1 MANLSIP
8 DETTYVEYAVTTADD
23 GPFAFTFSI
32 FQKGDLRVS
41 VDGTELDQSEFT
53 LSGTLIDS
61 GYDGG
66 SVTLSVA
73 VEDATVLIWRDV
85 PAVRTTDFAPASTI
99 PIKDIDAELDRL
111 TAMAQDIKRDRDR
124 SLLMPF
130 GDGNGTLAGS
140 SDRENK
146 ILGFDDSG
154 EVLLYDATDFA
165 GEQGAIGAAGA
176 DGVDGNLI
184 LSGAGAPSSGT
195 GANGDFYINTT
206 SSILY
211 GPKAAGAWPS
221 GVSLVGP
228 AGAGSGDMLK
238 SENLSG
244 LANYTTARSNMGLAI
259 GTNVQA
265 YDAEL
270 AAIAGLTSA
279 ADRVPYF
286 TGSGTA
292 ALATFT
298 SFGRS
303 LVDDADASAAR
314 TTLGVVIG
322 TNVQAYDAGLLSIAG
337 LTTLADRMIYT
348 TASDTYAVTTL
359 TSFARTLLDDAD
371 AATMRTT
378 LGVSTGQ
385 AITAFGMFSV
395 SGGVLTELTA
405 TGLSVAR
412 TAEGRFTVTLD
423 SAATSANTWGFIVMC
438 GTSATNVVV
447 PTEKATRTSTT
458 GYFDVRN
465 SGSSYADP
473 TSFTIMAVVT

>member
-32 FQKGDLRVS
+32 FQKADLRVS

-85 PAVRTTDFAPASTI
+85 PSVRTTDFAPASTI

-111 TAMAQDIKRDRDR
+111 TAMAQDVKRDLER

-154 EVLLYDATDFA
+154 ELLLYDATDFQ
-165 GEQGAIGAAGA
+165 GTQGAIGPSGSN
-176 DGVDGNLI
+176 GTNGNLI
-184 LSGAGAPSSGT
+184 LTGSGAPASGT

-211 GPKAAGAWPS
+211 GPKAAGAWPT

-228 AGAGSGDMLK
+228 AGSGSGDMLK

-303 LVDDADASAAR
+303 LVDDAAASNAR

-322 TNVQAYDAGLLSIAG
+322 TDVQAYDAGLASIAG

-359 TSFARTLLDDAD
+359 SSFARTLLDDAD
-371 AATMRTT
+371 AATMRAT

-385 AITAFGMFSV
+385 AVSAFGMFSV
-395 SGGVLTELTA
+395 SGGFITELYA
-405 TGLSVAR
+405 VGLSCTR
-412 TAEGRFTVTLD
+412 TALGRFTVTLD
-423 SAATSANTWGFIVMC
+423 TAATSADRWGFIVMA
-438 GTSATNVVV
+438 GTTVTNVVAC
-447 PTEKATRTSTT
+447 TEKPTRTSTV

-465 SGSSYADP
+465 SGGSYADP
-473 TSFTIMAVVT
+473 TSLTIMAVVT